1 MNKSR
6 DKSLW
11 KGFLCPIMTYCTQ
24 CREIRERWGS
34 ETRREKRETSTLNH
48 SLGVLLL
55 WSLFFLFSSVE
66 RSVFRGTREEERGCE
81 RQRGRIGIRICTLT
95 KSRPTTMQPELSVS
109 SLQHL
114 SVSSHPK
121 PTTGRLLSTLYS
133 LSSLCFISS
142 NLSKSETTTNPSLLP
157 AEYILFAAKFDK
169 HTKPC
174 EVRKSQKHLFIV
186 LN

>member
-11 KGFLCPIMTYCTQ
+11 KGFLCSIKTYCTHS
-24 CREIRERWGS
+24 REIRERWGS

-55 WSLFFLFSSVE
+55 LWSLFFLFSSVE
-66 RSVFRGTREEERGCE
+66 RSVFRGTREEGRGCE

-95 KSRPTTMQPELSVS
+95 KSRPTTMQPELYAS

-121 PTTGRLLSTLYS
+121 PTTGRLLSTLYPL
-133 LSSLCFISS
+133 LSTLSALCVLSPQISPNLRPPQTPLCFLLNVFSLQQ
-142 NLSKSETTTNPSLLP
+142 NLINIQNGVK
-157 AEYILFAAKFDK
+157 
-169 HTKPC
+169 
-174 EVRKSQKHLFIV
+174 
-186 LN
+186 